1 VEGTERVAAEL
12 ARSLRGGEVIALE
25 GELGAGK
32 TAFARGLCAALGAEG
47 QVTSPTF
54 AIMNVYGTRRTASNE
69 AIGGA
74 TAPRRAFRIVHLDLY
89 RLTSAREVAALG
101 LEEYL
106 GAPDTITLIEWPGAV
121 DGVEW
126 KPTHVVRL
134 TPRSATER
142 DVDIFYEQRRTTAP

>member
-12 ARSLRGGEVIALE
+12 AHSLRGGEVIALE

-32 TAFARGLCAALGAEG
+32 TAFARGLCVALGAEG

-54 AIMNVYGTRRTASNE
+54 AIMNVYE
-69 AIGGA
+69 A
-74 TAPRRAFRIVHLDLY
+74 PSRAFRIVHLDLY

-106 GAPDTITLIEWPGAV
+106 GAPDTITLIEWPGAA
-121 DGVEW
+121 DGIQW

-134 TPRSATER
+134 TPRSAAER
-142 DVDIFYEQRRTTAP
+142 DIEISYGQGRAIAS